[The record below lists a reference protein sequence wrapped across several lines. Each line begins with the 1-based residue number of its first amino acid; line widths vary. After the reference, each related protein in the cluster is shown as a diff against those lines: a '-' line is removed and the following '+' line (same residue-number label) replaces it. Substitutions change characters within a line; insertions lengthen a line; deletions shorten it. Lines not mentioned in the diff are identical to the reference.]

1 MPSAP
6 PDAVDP
12 VRFPQLAAYLAAL
25 PQGMSSYPECVL
37 RASNMLPFM
46 STKGPSPLAGIEREL
61 PEPLQRLI
69 AAPPPNSAWLPEVHL
84 YSFLLA
90 NVDQARMTDDA
101 YEAWVL
107 ATCQKLY
114 SGLLYKLVMSFVS
127 RENVVE
133 VAGSRWATQ
142 HRGTTLTMR
151 SLDRDHIRCRLDF
164 PPRLM
169 SPLILKGYRSVL
181 LAVWQLVEARG
192 LQMRVVETS
201 ETMAEYETTWTSG
214 R

>member
-1 MPSAP
+1 MPAT
-6 PDAVDP
+6 VDP
-12 VRFPQLAAYLAAL
+12 VRFPQLSAYLATL
-25 PQGMSSYPECVL
+25 PDGLASYPECVL

-46 STKGPSPLAGIEREL
+46 SAKGASPLAGVESEL
-61 PEPLQRLI
+61 PEPVQRLL
-69 AAPPPNSAWLPEVHL
+69 AAPPPNSAWIPEVHL
-84 YSFLLA
+84 YAFLLA
-90 NVDQARMTDDA
+90 NVDRAGMSDDA

-107 ATCQKLY
+107 ATCQRLY

-142 HRGTTLTMR
+142 HRGTTLSMR
-151 SLDRDHIRCRLDF
+151 SVDRDHVRCRLDF

-169 SPLILKGYRSVL
+169 STLIVKGYRSVL

-192 LQMRVVETS
+192 LSMRLVESS
-201 ETMAEYETTWTSG
+201 ETMAEYETTWASK